1 MSKNQSICY
10 LVIPHNTFALPFT
23 IIKNTT
29 CSFTVSKTAYTI
41 SFSTIFQSRNN
52 TEFIGC
58 SIQVVEDCCEVFVI
72 CRCNFDPTEQNTD
85 HRYEDVMGSL
95 DHDNLMVALSC
106 WNRALADT
114 AATS

>member
-1 MSKNQSICY
+1 MAKLDAHKVLMLTRQ
-10 LVIPHNTFALPFT
+10 FT
-23 IIKNTT
+23 LKPNGTVT
-29 CSFTVSKTAYTI
+29 ACPRCS
-41 SFSTIFQSRNN
+41 NN

-95 DHDNLMVALSC
+95 NHDNLMVALSC
-106 WNRALADT
+106 WNRALADA